1 MLVDRLAFTSDN
13 ELNGR
18 GNLQPTLAPWTRSDF
33 VTVCSARGS
42 QGVKSCRAQPW
53 LMDRDWIEGF
63 LGPRNFPLT
72 SSRSKGPGLS
82 TLPGEP
88 RLPDAAQ
95 VMAAAQAMAH
105 VWNDKYGRFYDRTY
119 RVMYDAGINETGGRT
134 GNTSHVSCG
143 VDVV

>member
-1 MLVDRLAFTSDN
+1 MISRLVDRLAFTSDN

-18 GNLQPTLAPWTRSDF
+18 AAHF
-33 VTVCSARGS
+33 SARGRGLTS
-42 QGVKSCRAQPW
+42 SPCAPPGATERCEIPPRTTV
-53 LMDRDWIEGF
+53 LLDRDWIVNLF
-63 LGPRNFPLT
+63 LRRFFGPRNFRLT
-72 SSRSKGPGLS
+72 SSRSKGPDLS
-82 TLPGEP
+82 TLPGES
-88 RLPDAAQ
+88 RLPD
-95 VMAAAQAMAH
+95 AAQAMAH